1 MNLLNQID
9 CHQHFWNYDPKIHP
23 WMNADMKIIQRDF
36 LPRDLKPL
44 LDKVGIHG
52 CVAVQAS
59 QTEAENDFLLSLS
72 HQNDFIKGII
82 GWADLQSKDISGRLE
97 FYAGHPKIK
106 GFRHIIQDEPDNDFM
121 LRPSFLKGISKLY
134 KFGFTYDFLIY
145 PKHLPIAYTM
155 AKSFPNQLFV
165 IDHLAKPNIKEQE
178 IGNWSR
184 DLKKIASLENVH
196 CKISGMVTEA
206 DWYNWKPENFT
217 PYIET
222 ALEAFG
228 TGRLLYGSDWPVC
241 TLSSS
246 YQNTYE
252 IAKGFFSKLSENEQ
266 EQFFGG
272 NATSF
277 YNLNKG

>member
-1 MNLLNQID
+1 MNLKNQID
-9 CHQHFWNYDPKIHP
+9 SHQHFWKYDPKVHS
-23 WMNADMKIIQRDF
+23 WMNDDMKIIQRDF
-36 LPRDLKPL
+36 LPQDLKPL
-44 LDKVGIHG
+44 LDKSGIHG

-72 HQNDFIKGII
+72 HENDFIEGIV
-82 GWADLQSKDISGRLE
+82 GWVDLQSKDISGRLE
-97 FYAGHPKIK
+97 FYSGHPKIK
-106 GFRHIIQDEPDNDFM
+106 GFRHIIQDEPDIDFM

-134 KFGFTYDFLIY
+134 EFGFTYDILIY
-145 PKHLPIAYTM
+145 PKHLPNAYTL

-178 IGNWSR
+178 IANWSS
-184 DLKKIASLENVH
+184 DLKKIASLENVY

-217 PYIET
+217 PYLET

-228 TGRLLYGSDWPVC
+228 VERLMNGSDWPVC

-246 YQNTYE
+246 YENTYG
-252 IAKGFFSKLSENEQ
+252 IAKRFFSKLSENEQ

-277 YNLNKG
+277 YQLNKG